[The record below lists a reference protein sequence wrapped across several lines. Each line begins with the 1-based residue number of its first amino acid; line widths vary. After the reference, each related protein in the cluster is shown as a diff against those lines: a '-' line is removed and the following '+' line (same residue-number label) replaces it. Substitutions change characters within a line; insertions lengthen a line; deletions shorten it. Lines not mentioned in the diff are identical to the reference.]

1 MTVTNQPSDAI
12 AKLTSGQMDV
22 LHRVAQH
29 KSSKEIARELNI
41 SRHTVD
47 QRVRRIQSLLG
58 ASNRWEAARL
68 FLSSGYSQFEE
79 VPDMCDGLI
88 YQPSQLPPEEG
99 RPQEGAS
106 LDEWN
111 PESVS
116 TPQSLHQSQAAYFAG
131 NAEDRNERTWSSVL
145 LKADRQN
152 ALSPIARTLAIVLI
166 MLVSILALAALIS
179 LAEGVSRIL

>member
-1 MTVTNQPSDAI
+1 MTASKQLPDAM

-68 FLSSGYSQFEE
+68 FLSSGYSQFEDAT
-79 VPDMCDGLI
+79 DMCDGLI
-88 YQPSQLPPEEG
+88 YQPSQLPPDKRSTQEE
-99 RPQEGAS
+99 AS
-106 LDEWN
+106 LNEWN

-116 TPQSLHQSQAAYFAG
+116 TPKSLHQTQAAYFAESVEEG
-131 NAEDRNERTWSSVL
+131 TERAWSSVL
-145 LKADRQN
+145 LTADRRN
-152 ALSPIARTLAIVLI
+152 ALGPIARMLAIVLI